1 MNRIFHRIDTLFR
14 LPVFAALGLA
24 ICLWG
29 GTYAYTHS
37 AETGSKYNGPHNVQ
51 EEQLWGGALNVPKY
65 IGSKYNGPQNVQ
77 ELMNALDV
85 DYNNRLANIKVS
97 ISGKFTTGSKT
108 TTYSSDLTISEIDA
122 RYPRAEWLQL
132 LLDKGI
138 TINDSH
144 EYASLLSKRYTLALL
159 EDNPD
164 LQQSGVLGIPPTDDW
179 ATYKAAYINKLV
191 NDHVKIQEA
200 TKQIERS
207 KEQVERAQKEL
218 KSQQLEH
225 VRKQLEHAKKQLERA
240 KKQSNPQQ
248 LKGAQTQLE
257 NAKKQLEDARI
268 QLKEPT
274 PPQEPAPPIRKRLQQ
289 LEDARTQLESAK
301 KQLKHARKQLERAQ
315 EALEPPKAPTPPQE
329 PAPPIRKRSLHPP
342 L

>member
-1 MNRIFHRIDTLFR
+1 MKSTFHRIDTLFR
-14 LPVFAALGLA
+14 LPCFAALGLA

-37 AETGSKYNGPHNVQ
+37 AETGSKYIGPHNVQ

-65 IGSKYNGPQNVQ
+65 IGSKYTGPQNVQ
-77 ELMNALDV
+77 ELMNALDA
-85 DYNNRLANIKVS
+85 DYNNRLANIKVR
-97 ISGKFTTGSKT
+97 ISGKVTTGSKT
-108 TTYSSDLTISEIDA
+108 TTYSSDLTISKIDV

-164 LQQSGVLGIPPTDDW
+164 LQQSGVLGIPPADDW
-179 ATYKAAYINKLV
+179 ETYKAAYINKLV
-191 NDHVKIQEA
+191 NDHIKFQEA
-200 TKQIERS
+200 AKQIERS
-207 KEQVERAQKEL
+207 KEQIERVQKKL
-218 KSQQLEH
+218 KSQQLVH
-225 VRKQLEHAKKQLERA
+225 VRRQLEHAEKQLERA
-240 KKQSNPQQ
+240 KKQSNSQH

-257 NAKKQLEDARI
+257 NAKKQLEDART
-268 QLKEPT
+268 QLKC
-274 PPQEPAPPIRKRLQQ
+274 
-289 LEDARTQLESAK
+289 
-301 KQLKHARKQLERAQ
+301 AQ
-315 EALEPPKAPTPPQE
+315 EALEPPKEPMPPQE
-329 PAPPIRKRSLHPP
+329 PVPPIRKRAPHPP